1 MSKILNP
8 ELEFLKSAFSYDNSF
23 ITYDDV
29 ISWVTKQ
36 NQQIKVEVNTIPFK
50 KLIHWNFEN
59 NRLSH
64 KTGNFFSIDGI
75 NVKTNWG
82 NINSWDQPII
92 NQPEIGYLGFIAKS
106 FNGIL
111 HFLVQ
116 AKVEPGNVNH
126 VQLSPTLQAT
136 KSNYLRV
143 HKGKSPNYLK
153 YFINASPDQILLD
166 QLQSE
171 QGARFLK
178 KRNRNIIIKVDQ
190 DIAVLENYV
199 WLTLAQIIK
208 LMSVDNLVNMDT
220 RTVISGIPFGS
231 YSDPNIIM
239 RSFLSDKVSEDLFSN
254 KVLNSTLNSNDGV
267 NSISSIINFITSQK
281 SKFDLFVEKKP
292 LNDLKSWNITESSI
306 EHEKNKYFK
315 IIAVDVN
322 INNREVINWTQP
334 MIKPAQEGLCAFI
347 CKEINGV
354 LHFIVQSKLEC
365 GNFDI
370 IELAPTVQCLT
381 GNYRNSNQ
389 KKLPFLEYI
398 LSVEKN
404 KIIFDTLQSEEGG
417 RFFKEQNRNMVVFAG
432 NEISDDLPENFIWMT
447 LHQIKSFI
455 KYNNY
460 LNIQSRSLISALPL
474 T

>member
-1 MSKILNP
+1 
-8 ELEFLKSAFSYDNSF
+8 
-23 ITYDDV
+23 
-29 ISWVTKQ
+29 
-36 NQQIKVEVNTIPFK
+36 
-50 KLIHWNFEN
+50 
-59 NRLSH
+59 
-64 KTGNFFSIDGI
+64 
-75 NVKTNWG
+75 
-82 NINSWDQPII
+82 
-92 NQPEIGYLGFIAKS
+92 
-106 FNGIL
+106 
-111 HFLVQ
+111 
-116 AKVEPGNVNH
+116 
-126 VQLSPTLQAT
+126 
-136 KSNYLRV
+136 
-143 HKGKSPNYLK
+143 
-153 YFINASPDQILLD
+153 
-166 QLQSE
+166 
-171 QGARFLK
+171 
-178 KRNRNIIIKVDQ
+178 
-190 DIAVLENYV
+190 
-199 WLTLAQIIK
+199 
-208 LMSVDNLVNMDT
+208 
-220 RTVISGIPFGS
+220 
-231 YSDPNIIM
+231 M

>member
-136 KSNYLRV
+136 KSNYLR
-143 HKGKSPNYLK
+143 GT
-153 YFINASPDQILLD
+153 
-166 QLQSE
+166 
-171 QGARFLK
+171 QG
-178 KRNRNIIIKVDQ
+178 
-190 DIAVLENYV
+190 
-199 WLTLAQIIK
+199 
-208 LMSVDNLVNMDT
+208 
-220 RTVISGIPFGS
+220 
-231 YSDPNIIM
+231 
-239 RSFLSDKVSEDLFSN
+239 
-254 KVLNSTLNSNDGV
+254 
-267 NSISSIINFITSQK
+267 
-281 SKFDLFVEKKP
+281 
-292 LNDLKSWNITESSI
+292 
-306 EHEKNKYFK
+306 
-315 IIAVDVN
+315 
-322 INNREVINWTQP
+322 
-334 MIKPAQEGLCAFI
+334 
-347 CKEINGV
+347 
-354 LHFIVQSKLEC
+354 
-365 GNFDI
+365 
-370 IELAPTVQCLT
+370 
-381 GNYRNSNQ
+381 
-389 KKLPFLEYI
+389 
-398 LSVEKN
+398 
-404 KIIFDTLQSEEGG
+404 
-417 RFFKEQNRNMVVFAG
+417 
-432 NEISDDLPENFIWMT
+432 
-447 LHQIKSFI
+447 
-455 KYNNY
+455 
-460 LNIQSRSLISALPL
+460 
-474 T
+474 